1 MPTMKMSGWAKLM
14 TRNTVKAS
22 AKPIATTA

>member
-22 AKPIATTA
+22 ENPSATTA